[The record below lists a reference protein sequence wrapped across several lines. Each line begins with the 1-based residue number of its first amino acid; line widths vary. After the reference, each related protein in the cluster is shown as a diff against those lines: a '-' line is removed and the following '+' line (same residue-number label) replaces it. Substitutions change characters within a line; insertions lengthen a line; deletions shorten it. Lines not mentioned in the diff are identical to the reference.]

1 MNMIM
6 TKNVIIVI
14 YMMKISL
21 DIVEDLDEEIEKLL
35 NAFGFLLVTL
45 FMLQIKISVYV
56 FKK

>member
-35 NAFGFLLVTL
+35 NAFGLFTCNSFYVTSKN
-45 FMLQIKISVYV
+45 QCVRV
-56 FKK
+56 